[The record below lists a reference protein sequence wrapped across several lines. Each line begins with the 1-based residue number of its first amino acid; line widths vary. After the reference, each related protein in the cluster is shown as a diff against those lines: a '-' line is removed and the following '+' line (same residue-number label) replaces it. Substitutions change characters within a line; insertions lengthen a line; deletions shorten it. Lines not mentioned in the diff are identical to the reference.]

1 MIQEI
6 SWIVLV
12 LLISTPLVVSAQVGK
27 RFKSEYPDAKGLSLD
42 PNFSEGFGTAV
53 SILDGE
59 AFIGESRG
67 GSLVSGNVTVL
78 LRGGDGTWSRVDSLV
93 ANPNMPL
100 NGFGEALD
108 ADGDL
113 LIVAAP
119 FEDAGNGTAMLR
131 LTVPPWMLTWPRRSP
146 ACPRMP

>member
-1 MIQEI
+1 MIQKI

-78 LRGGDGTWSRVDSLV
+78 LRGGDGLRPARECRRLGHCSTENR
-93 ANPNMPL
+93 
-100 NGFGEALD
+100 NGRDRFHNI
-108 ADGDL
+108 
-113 LIVAAP
+113 IVICSGCQSD
-119 FEDAGNGTAMLR
+119 ECAG
-131 LTVPPWMLTWPRRSP
+131 
-146 ACPRMP
+146 